1 VKYLK
6 SKKYDTKFI
15 RENMMGPNS
24 IKILEEL
31 MNEVNLKSDMRVLD
45 LGCGRG
51 LTSIFLAKE
60 FGVQVFAADL
70 WISATDNYNRFKK
83 LELENSIIPI
93 HSDATK
99 LPFADEYFDA
109 VISVDAYHYFGS
121 NNQYFDSYL
130 APLIKKGGTIAIGI
144 PGMKKEIIG
153 EVPEEMKPYWPE
165 EALATW
171 NSCNWWKKIFE
182 QSENIDI
189 CSIKEMIGFKEPWN
203 DWLAC
208 ENEFAIGDRAM
219 LKADGGRYMNLIS
232 IIGKKK

>member
-1 VKYLK
+1 MKYLK
-6 SKKYDTKFI
+6 NKKYDTEFM

-24 IKILEEL
+24 MKILEEL
-31 MNEVNLKSDMRVLD
+31 MNEVILKSDMRVLD
-45 LGCGRG
+45 LGCGKG
-51 LTSIFLAKE
+51 LTSIFLANE

-83 LELENSIIPI
+83 MKLENSIIPI
-93 HSDATK
+93 HADATQ

-144 PGMKKEIIG
+144 PGMRNEIIG
-153 EVPEEMKPYWPE
+153 EVPKEMKPYWAE

-171 NSCNWWKKIFE
+171 HSCNWWKNIFE

-189 CSIKEMIGFKEPWN
+189 CSIKEMIGFEEPWN
-203 DWLAC
+203 NWLAC